1 MMRNEQEPLSLR
13 VLRAQQSTVEAD
25 RLIDEY
31 TPFIKSETAKFLKAP
46 VTGHEDEYSIA
57 MLAFYE
63 AVMAYSEKR
72 GTFPSFASIHIRSR
86 LIDHYRKERR
96 HKGQMSL
103 EEEHE
108 DGGSY
113 KDTLVDQSN
122 VYEEGE
128 LRKATRQEIA
138 EYAAQLAAFD
148 IDLSAVSEQCPK
160 QDRTLAACREVLY
173 YARRCPE
180 IFTELLDT
188 HKLPVAKLTQSGVS
202 RKTIE
207 RHRRYIV
214 ALLLAYTN
222 GFDII
227 RGHIACVLKKEGK

>member
-1 MMRNEQEPLSLR
+1 MMPKEKEPLAVR
-13 VLRAQQSTVEAD
+13 VERAQQDTAAAD
-25 RLIDEY
+25 RLIEEY

-46 VTGHEDEYSIA
+46 VTGHEDEYSVA

-72 GTFPSFASIHIRSR
+72 GTFTAFASMHIRSR

-96 HKGQMSL
+96 HRGQVSL
-103 EEEHE
+103 EEEIE
-108 DGGSY
+108 DGVSH
-113 KDTLVDQSN
+113 KDTLADDRAVF
-122 VYEEGE
+122 ETRE
-128 LRKATRQEIA
+128 LREATRQEIA
-138 EYAAQLAAFD
+138 EYAAQLAAFGL
-148 IDLSAVSEQCPK
+148 DLSAVSEQCPK
-160 QDRTLAACREVLY
+160 QERTLAACREVLY
-173 YARRCPE
+173 YARRYPE
-180 IFTELLDT
+180 IPEELLET
-188 HKLPVAKLTQSGVS
+188 HKLPVARLIQSGVS

-222 GFDII
+222 GFEII